1 MSPRGKYSEIRTRAV
16 AVGIGAGLVSAMA
29 ILTLSHTPA
38 EARKVVFDAPSEP
51 SAVVARIAASAT
63 INPAKAREEMLGV
76 YRRDALTLGA
86 DYRTAA
92 KLFEKSGDQKD
103 LLLAHDLAVA
113 GMALGDGGSRAIVAR
128 TEDRLFQSAGLG
140 ERYGTLGGK
149 TLPLS
154 ESHRRLMQGG
164 PTAGPRAVALR
175 PMLVTAG

>member
-16 AVGIGAGLVSAMA
+16 AAGIAAGLVSAMA

-38 EARKVVFDAPSEP
+38 EARKAMFDAPSQP

-63 INPAKAREEMLGV
+63 INPAKARSEMFGV
-76 YRRDALTLGA
+76 YRRDALTTGA

-92 KLFEKSGDQKD
+92 KLFEKSDDKKD

-113 GMALGDGGSRAIVAR
+113 GMALGDGASRAVVAR
-128 TEDRLFQSAGLG
+128 TEDRLFQAAGFG

-149 TLPLS
+149 ALPLS
-154 ESHRRLMQGG
+154 ESHRRLMQDGTTLG
-164 PTAGPRAVALR
+164 YRQVALR
-175 PMLVTAG
+175 LVPVTAG